1 MTIFNSYVSLP
12 KGTPH
17 GIMWDTDHHV
27 NPILGALV
35 SSIPQMDPKA
45 KIREMRDA
53 LRLGAPHHAAKQLYR
68 LCTLCLCIFDP
79 DMMLHPNWLVVSTP
93 LKNMKV
99 SWDDFSQYLEKY
111 I

>member
-1 MTIFNSYVSLP
+1 
-12 KGTPH
+12 
-17 GIMWDTDHHV
+17 
-27 NPILGALV
+27 
-35 SSIPQMDPKA
+35 MDPKA

-99 SWDDFSQYLEKY
+99 NGKDYPMCHVLWKNKSHVPNHQPD
-111 I
+111 